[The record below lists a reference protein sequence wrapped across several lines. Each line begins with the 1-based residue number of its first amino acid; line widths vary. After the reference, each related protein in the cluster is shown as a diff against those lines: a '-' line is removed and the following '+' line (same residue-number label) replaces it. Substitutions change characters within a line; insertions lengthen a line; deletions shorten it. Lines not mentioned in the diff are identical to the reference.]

1 MPIKINLLAEEQ
13 AAEDLRR
20 RDPLKRAI
28 YAAVGVVILFFVW
41 AGVNWA
47 GLSKQDSEIARLN
60 ADKSGMEKDAK
71 QTEANKKKLAEAQKN
86 IEMLGKY
93 AANRPLWSP
102 VLDVMQR
109 ALVDDVQILRIR
121 TEQLYQI
128 TPAVIPPKGSDLKR
142 KPATSKQT
150 IVMTIE
156 AQDSSPKLDS
166 YNRLRE
172 ALATGLKDQMG
183 TNATVSLKT
192 LNPARENEEGKKY
205 QTFSLECVFTE
216 VVR

>member
-28 YAAVGVVILFFVW
+28 YAAVGVVVIFFIW
-41 AGVNWA
+41 AGINWA
-47 GLSKQDSEIARLN
+47 GLSKLDAEVTRLN
-60 ADKSGMEKDAK
+60 TEKSGLDKPAKD
-71 QTEANKKKLAEAQKN
+71 TLANKKKLTDAENN
-86 IEMLGKY
+86 IDMLTKY
-93 AANRPLWSP
+93 AVNRPIWSP
-102 VLDVMQR
+102 VLDVIQR
-109 ALVDDVQILRIR
+109 ALVEDVSILRIR
-121 TEQLYQI
+121 TEQVYQI
-128 TPAVIPPKGSDLKR
+128 TPAFVPPKGSELKR

-172 ALATGLKDQMG
+172 ALANGLKEQLG
-183 TNATVSLKT
+183 TNGTVSLKT